1 MVCHLHV
8 VPLSDEGEPDG
19 VLAARHSCHG
29 FQSTFKHYED
39 VTVVKLQGVGEGVTK
54 VSQASTILLL
64 KSIYHIENVMLT

>member
-1 MVCHLHV
+1 MVCHLHI
-8 VPLSDEGEPDG
+8 VPLSDEREPDG

-54 VSQASTILLL
+54 VP
-64 KSIYHIENVMLT
+64 